1 MSKLCKC
8 GNQCRSGQ
16 KNCQECHSAYMR
28 AWRKTHPMS
37 EEQKKKDNCR
47 SYAGTYLRRG
57 KLKKSPCIVCG
68 ENAEMHHDNYD
79 KPLEITWLC
88 RKHHLEHHKHIKD
101 NDKHGTFG

>member
-1 MSKLCKC
+1 
-8 GNQCRSGQ
+8 
-16 KNCQECHSAYMR
+16 MR

-88 RKHHLEHHKHIKD
+88 RKHHLEHHKHINDLIRQVMADMRSHFELKD
-101 NDKHGTFG
+101 QDKRGTFG